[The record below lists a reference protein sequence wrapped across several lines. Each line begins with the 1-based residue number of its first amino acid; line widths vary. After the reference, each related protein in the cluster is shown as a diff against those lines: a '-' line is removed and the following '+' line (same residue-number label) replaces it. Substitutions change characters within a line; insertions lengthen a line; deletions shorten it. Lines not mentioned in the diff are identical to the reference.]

1 MNYKKENI
9 TSIGELMTTDG
20 GRNLTPVFEGGNGFG
35 IQVKIS
41 KEEFKVVRGNVD
53 AMKDLA
59 ILKLNNQ

>member
-20 GRNLTPVFEGGNGFG
+20 GRNLTPVFEGNGFPTL
-35 IQVKIS
+35 VKIS